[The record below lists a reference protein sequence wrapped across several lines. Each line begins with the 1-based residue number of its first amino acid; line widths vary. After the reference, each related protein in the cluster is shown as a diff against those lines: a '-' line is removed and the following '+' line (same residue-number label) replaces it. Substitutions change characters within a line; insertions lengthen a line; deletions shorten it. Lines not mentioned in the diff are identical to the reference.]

1 MLELLGIA
9 LEASAALPA
18 KDTHAEF
25 RDAFQGFKDKM
36 MRLQKGKQKAP
47 AAMDAEAEAEAPAP
61 ADRDEPAAGDEMSIG

>member
-18 KDTHAEF
+18 KGTHAEF

-36 MRLQKGKQKAP
+36 FRLHKGKQKAP
-47 AAMDAEAEAEAPAP
+47 AIAEAEAETP
-61 ADRDEPAAGDEMSIG
+61 ADGNAPAAGDEMSIG